1 MKYLALIL
9 CLIAAPV
16 FAGEQVGVGTL
27 AIQSD
32 ATPDGWVDAGSPI
45 PCMVYRELC
54 RALYPDKA
62 ANEIDVS
69 KDLPPIAIGQ
79 HWILKAY

>member
-1 MKYLALIL
+1 MKHLMLTL
-9 CLIAAPV
+9 CFVATSA

-32 ATPDGWVDAGSPI
+32 VTPDGWVSAETPI
-45 PCMVYRELC
+45 PCVVYRELC
-54 RALYPDKA
+54 RALYPNKA